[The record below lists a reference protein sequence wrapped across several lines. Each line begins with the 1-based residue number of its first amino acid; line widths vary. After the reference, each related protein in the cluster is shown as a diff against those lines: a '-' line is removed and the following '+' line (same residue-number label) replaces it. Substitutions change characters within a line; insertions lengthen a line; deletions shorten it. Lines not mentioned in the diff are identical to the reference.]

1 MKDIK
6 LVALDLDGTL
16 FDNSSRISERNL
28 TAIRSITDKGIHV
41 VISTGRPFEGIPFDQ
56 IKGTG
61 INYAITA
68 NGSGIYEISTG
79 KCLYENAMDE
89 ELVTPILNFLLTRDI
104 HMDAFIGGKGYTP
117 VQCVET
123 AQKLTVPS
131 SIKNYIIT
139 TRTRLDNILQFI
151 HENQLKVQKM
161 TLNFYPAADGTLID
175 RETVRKF
182 LVSNPSITTV
192 CGGYNNL
199 EFTRA
204 DANKGVGLRKL
215 AEILGVNPDA
225 TMAIGDTENDLAII
239 EAAGIGV
246 AMGNATDAVKA
257 RADYVTTTNTKDG
270 VAAAIEHFILLF
282 HSQRNNPIFFFKD
295 AMTASTC
302 RRSVSLPMVKRT
314 LPGA

>member
-204 DANKGVGLRKL
+204 DTNKGVGLRKL

-270 VAAAIEHFILLF
+270 VAAAIEHFIL
-282 HSQRNNPIFFFKD
+282 
-295 AMTASTC
+295 
-302 RRSVSLPMVKRT
+302 
-314 LPGA
+314 

>member
-28 TAIRSITDKGIHV
+28 TTIRSITDKGIHV

-215 AEILGVNPDA
+215 AKILGVNPDA

-270 VAAAIEHFILLF
+270 VAAAIEHFIL
-282 HSQRNNPIFFFKD
+282 
-295 AMTASTC
+295 
-302 RRSVSLPMVKRT
+302 
-314 LPGA
+314 

>member
-16 FDNSSRISERNL
+16 FDNSSHISERNL

-104 HMDAFIGGKGYTP
+104 HMDAFIDGKGYTP
-117 VQCVET
+117 IQCVET

-270 VAAAIEHFILLF
+270 VAAAIEHFIL
-282 HSQRNNPIFFFKD
+282 
-295 AMTASTC
+295 
-302 RRSVSLPMVKRT
+302 
-314 LPGA
+314 

>member
-1 MKDIK
+1 MNIK

-117 VQCVET
+117 IQCVET

-270 VAAAIEHFILLF
+270 VAAAIEHFIL
-282 HSQRNNPIFFFKD
+282 
-295 AMTASTC
+295 
-302 RRSVSLPMVKRT
+302 
-314 LPGA
+314 

>member
-16 FDNSSRISERNL
+16 FDNSSRISKRNL

-161 TLNFYPAADGTLID
+161 TLIFYPAADGTLID

-270 VAAAIEHFILLF
+270 VAAAIEHFIL
-282 HSQRNNPIFFFKD
+282 
-295 AMTASTC
+295 
-302 RRSVSLPMVKRT
+302 
-314 LPGA
+314 

>member
-16 FDNSSRISERNL
+16 FDNSSRISKRNL

-139 TRTRLDNILQFI
+139 TRTQLDNILQFI

-270 VAAAIEHFILLF
+270 VAAAIEHFIL
-282 HSQRNNPIFFFKD
+282 
-295 AMTASTC
+295 
-302 RRSVSLPMVKRT
+302 
-314 LPGA
+314 

>member
-16 FDNSSRISERNL
+16 FDNSSRISKRNL

-117 VQCVET
+117 IQCVET

-225 TMAIGDTENDLAII
+225 AMAIGDTENDLAII

-270 VAAAIEHFILLF
+270 VAAAIEHFIL
-282 HSQRNNPIFFFKD
+282 
-295 AMTASTC
+295 
-302 RRSVSLPMVKRT
+302 
-314 LPGA
+314 

>member
-16 FDNSSRISERNL
+16 FDNSSRISKRNL

-117 VQCVET
+117 IQCVET

-192 CGGYNNL
+192 CGGYNNV

-270 VAAAIEHFILLF
+270 VAAAIEHFIL
-282 HSQRNNPIFFFKD
+282 
-295 AMTASTC
+295 
-302 RRSVSLPMVKRT
+302 
-314 LPGA
+314 

>member
-16 FDNSSRISERNL
+16 FDNSSRISKRNL
-28 TAIRSITDKGIHV
+28 TAIRNITDKGIHV

-270 VAAAIEHFILLF
+270 VAAAIEHFIL
-282 HSQRNNPIFFFKD
+282 
-295 AMTASTC
+295 
-302 RRSVSLPMVKRT
+302 
-314 LPGA
+314 

>member
-16 FDNSSRISERNL
+16 FDISKRNL

-117 VQCVET
+117 IQCVET

-270 VAAAIEHFILLF
+270 VAAAIEHFIL
-282 HSQRNNPIFFFKD
+282 
-295 AMTASTC
+295 
-302 RRSVSLPMVKRT
+302 
-314 LPGA
+314 

>member
-16 FDNSSRISERNL
+16 FDNSSRIRKRNL

-117 VQCVET
+117 IQCVET

-270 VAAAIEHFILLF
+270 VAAAIEHFIL
-282 HSQRNNPIFFFKD
+282 
-295 AMTASTC
+295 
-302 RRSVSLPMVKRT
+302 
-314 LPGA
+314 

>member
-16 FDNSSRISERNL
+16 FDNSSHISEHNL

-104 HMDAFIGGKGYTP
+104 HMDALIGGKGYTP

-270 VAAAIEHFILLF
+270 VAAAIEHFIL
-282 HSQRNNPIFFFKD
+282 
-295 AMTASTC
+295 
-302 RRSVSLPMVKRT
+302 
-314 LPGA
+314 

>member
-16 FDNSSRISERNL
+16 FDNSSRISKRNL

-104 HMDAFIGGKGYTP
+104 HMDAFIDGKGYTP
-117 VQCVET
+117 IQCVET

-257 RADYVTTTNTKDG
+257 KADYVTTSNTEDG
-270 VAAAIEHFILLF
+270 VAAAIEHFIL
-282 HSQRNNPIFFFKD
+282 
-295 AMTASTC
+295 
-302 RRSVSLPMVKRT
+302 
-314 LPGA
+314 

>member
-104 HMDAFIGGKGYTP
+104 HMDAFIGGKGYTQ

-270 VAAAIEHFILLF
+270 VAAAIEHFIL
-282 HSQRNNPIFFFKD
+282 
-295 AMTASTC
+295 
-302 RRSVSLPMVKRT
+302 
-314 LPGA
+314 

>member
-16 FDNSSRISERNL
+16 FDNSSRISKRNL

-257 RADYVTTTNTKDG
+257 KADYVTTSNTEDG
-270 VAAAIEHFILLF
+270 VAAAIEHFIL
-282 HSQRNNPIFFFKD
+282 
-295 AMTASTC
+295 
-302 RRSVSLPMVKRT
+302 
-314 LPGA
+314 

>member
-6 LVALDLDGTL
+6 LIALDLDGTL
-16 FDNSSRISERNL
+16 FDNSSRISKRNL

-89 ELVTPILNFLLTRDI
+89 EMVTPILNFVLTRDI

-117 VQCVET
+117 IQCVET

-270 VAAAIEHFILLF
+270 VAAAIEHFIL
-282 HSQRNNPIFFFKD
+282 
-295 AMTASTC
+295 
-302 RRSVSLPMVKRT
+302 
-314 LPGA
+314 

>member
-16 FDNSSRISERNL
+16 FDNSSRISKRNL

-89 ELVTPILNFLLTRDI
+89 GLVTPILNFLLTRDI

-270 VAAAIEHFILLF
+270 VAAAIEHFIL
-282 HSQRNNPIFFFKD
+282 
-295 AMTASTC
+295 
-302 RRSVSLPMVKRT
+302 
-314 LPGA
+314 

>member
-16 FDNSSRISERNL
+16 FDNSSRISKRNL

-68 NGSGIYEISTG
+68 NGSGIYEISTE

-270 VAAAIEHFILLF
+270 VAAAIEHFIL
-282 HSQRNNPIFFFKD
+282 
-295 AMTASTC
+295 
-302 RRSVSLPMVKRT
+302 
-314 LPGA
+314 

>member
-16 FDNSSRISERNL
+16 FDNSSRISKRNL

-182 LVSNPSITTV
+182 S
-192 CGGYNNL
+192 
-199 EFTRA
+199 
-204 DANKGVGLRKL
+204 
-215 AEILGVNPDA
+215 
-225 TMAIGDTENDLAII
+225 
-239 EAAGIGV
+239 
-246 AMGNATDAVKA
+246 
-257 RADYVTTTNTKDG
+257 
-270 VAAAIEHFILLF
+270 
-282 HSQRNNPIFFFKD
+282 
-295 AMTASTC
+295 
-302 RRSVSLPMVKRT
+302 
-314 LPGA
+314 

>member
-16 FDNSSRISERNL
+16 FDNSSRISKRNL

-117 VQCVET
+117 IQCVET

-139 TRTRLDNILQFI
+139 TRTRQDNILQFI

-270 VAAAIEHFILLF
+270 VAAAIEHFIL
-282 HSQRNNPIFFFKD
+282 
-295 AMTASTC
+295 
-302 RRSVSLPMVKRT
+302 
-314 LPGA
+314 

>member
-16 FDNSSRISERNL
+16 FDNSSRISKRNL
-28 TAIRSITDKGIHV
+28 TVIRSITDKGIHV

-117 VQCVET
+117 IQCVET

-270 VAAAIEHFILLF
+270 VAAAIEHFIL
-282 HSQRNNPIFFFKD
+282 
-295 AMTASTC
+295 
-302 RRSVSLPMVKRT
+302 
-314 LPGA
+314 

>member
-16 FDNSSRISERNL
+16 FDNSSHISERNL

-199 EFTRA
+199 KFTRA

-270 VAAAIEHFILLF
+270 VAAAIEHFIL
-282 HSQRNNPIFFFKD
+282 
-295 AMTASTC
+295 
-302 RRSVSLPMVKRT
+302 
-314 LPGA
+314 

>member
-215 AEILGVNPDA
+215 AEILGVNPA

-257 RADYVTTTNTKDG
+257 KADYVTTSNTEDG
-270 VAAAIEHFILLF
+270 VAAAIEHFIL
-282 HSQRNNPIFFFKD
+282 
-295 AMTASTC
+295 
-302 RRSVSLPMVKRT
+302 
-314 LPGA
+314 

>member
-16 FDNSSRISERNL
+16 FDNSSRISKRNL

-117 VQCVET
+117 IQCVET

-182 LVSNPSITTV
+182 LLSNPSITTV

-270 VAAAIEHFILLF
+270 VAAAIEHFIL
-282 HSQRNNPIFFFKD
+282 
-295 AMTASTC
+295 
-302 RRSVSLPMVKRT
+302 
-314 LPGA
+314 

>member
-16 FDNSSRISERNL
+16 FDNSSRISKRNL

-270 VAAAIEHFILLF
+270 GGSGHRTFYPVISLTA
-282 HSQRNNPIFFFKD
+282 QQPDIF
-295 AMTASTC
+295 
-302 RRSVSLPMVKRT
+302 L
-314 LPGA
+314 

>member
-16 FDNSSRISERNL
+16 FDNSSRISKRNL

-117 VQCVET
+117 IQCVET

-270 VAAAIEHFILLF
+270 VAAAIEHFILKM
-282 HSQRNNPIFFFKD
+282 Q
-295 AMTASTC
+295 
-302 RRSVSLPMVKRT
+302 
-314 LPGA
+314 

>member
-16 FDNSSRISERNL
+16 FDNSSHISERNL

-199 EFTRA
+199 ELMRA

-270 VAAAIEHFILLF
+270 VAAALEHFVL
-282 HSQRNNPIFFFKD
+282 
-295 AMTASTC
+295 
-302 RRSVSLPMVKRT
+302 
-314 LPGA
+314 

>member
-16 FDNSSRISERNL
+16 FDNSSRISKRNL

-139 TRTRLDNILQFI
+139 TRTRLDNILQYI

-270 VAAAIEHFILLF
+270 VAAAIEHFIL
-282 HSQRNNPIFFFKD
+282 
-295 AMTASTC
+295 
-302 RRSVSLPMVKRT
+302 
-314 LPGA
+314 

>member
-16 FDNSSRISERNL
+16 FDNSSRISKRNL

-117 VQCVET
+117 IQCVET

-131 SIKNYIIT
+131 SIKIYIIT

-270 VAAAIEHFILLF
+270 VAAAIEHFIL
-282 HSQRNNPIFFFKD
+282 
-295 AMTASTC
+295 
-302 RRSVSLPMVKRT
+302 
-314 LPGA
+314 

>member
-16 FDNSSRISERNL
+16 FDNSSRISKRNL

-117 VQCVET
+117 IQCVET

-270 VAAAIEHFILLF
+270 VAAALEHFIL
-282 HSQRNNPIFFFKD
+282 
-295 AMTASTC
+295 
-302 RRSVSLPMVKRT
+302 
-314 LPGA
+314 

>member
-16 FDNSSRISERNL
+16 FDNSSHISERNL
-28 TAIRSITDKGIHV
+28 TAIRGITDKGIHV

-239 EAAGIGV
+239 EAASIGV

-270 VAAAIEHFILLF
+270 VAAAIEHFIL
-282 HSQRNNPIFFFKD
+282 
-295 AMTASTC
+295 
-302 RRSVSLPMVKRT
+302 
-314 LPGA
+314 

>member
-16 FDNSSRISERNL
+16 FDNNSRISERNL

-61 INYAITA
+61 INYTITA

-270 VAAAIEHFILLF
+270 VAAAIEHFIL
-282 HSQRNNPIFFFKD
+282 
-295 AMTASTC
+295 
-302 RRSVSLPMVKRT
+302 
-314 LPGA
+314 

>member
-16 FDNSSRISERNL
+16 FDNSSRISKRNL

-117 VQCVET
+117 IQCVET

-225 TMAIGDTENDLAII
+225 TMAMGDTENDLAII

-270 VAAAIEHFILLF
+270 VAAAIEHFIL
-282 HSQRNNPIFFFKD
+282 
-295 AMTASTC
+295 
-302 RRSVSLPMVKRT
+302 
-314 LPGA
+314 

>member
-16 FDNSSRISERNL
+16 FDNSSRISKRNL

-41 VISTGRPFEGIPFDQ
+41 VISTGRPFEGSPFDQ

-117 VQCVET
+117 IQCVET

-270 VAAAIEHFILLF
+270 VAAAIEHFIL
-282 HSQRNNPIFFFKD
+282 
-295 AMTASTC
+295 
-302 RRSVSLPMVKRT
+302 
-314 LPGA
+314 

>member
-89 ELVTPILNFLLTRDI
+89 ELVTPILNFLLTCDI

-117 VQCVET
+117 VQCIET

-270 VAAAIEHFILLF
+270 VAAAIEHFIL
-282 HSQRNNPIFFFKD
+282 
-295 AMTASTC
+295 
-302 RRSVSLPMVKRT
+302 
-314 LPGA
+314 

>member
-28 TAIRSITDKGIHV
+28 AAIRSITDKGIHV

-204 DANKGVGLRKL
+204 DANKGVGLQKL
-215 AEILGVNPDA
+215 AEILGVDPDA

-270 VAAAIEHFILLF
+270 VAAAIEHFIL
-282 HSQRNNPIFFFKD
+282 
-295 AMTASTC
+295 
-302 RRSVSLPMVKRT
+302 
-314 LPGA
+314 

>member
-16 FDNSSRISERNL
+16 FDNSSRISKRNL

-104 HMDAFIGGKGYTP
+104 HIDAFIGGKGYTP
-117 VQCVET
+117 IQCVET

-270 VAAAIEHFILLF
+270 VAAAIEHFIL
-282 HSQRNNPIFFFKD
+282 
-295 AMTASTC
+295 
-302 RRSVSLPMVKRT
+302 
-314 LPGA
+314 